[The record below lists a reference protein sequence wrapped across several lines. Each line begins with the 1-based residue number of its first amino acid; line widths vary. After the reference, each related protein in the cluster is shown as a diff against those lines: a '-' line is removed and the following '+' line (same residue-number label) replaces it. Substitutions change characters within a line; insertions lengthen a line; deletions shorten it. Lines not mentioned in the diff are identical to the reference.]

1 VPGANDLWRELRQER
16 FDGMEDLSEATD
28 AALPTDGCLWQAAQ
42 GFWYP
47 L

>member
-1 VPGANDLWRELRQER
+1 VPGASSLWPEPRQER

-28 AALPTDGCLWQAAQ
+28 APLPTDDCLWQGALC
-42 GFWYP
+42 FWYP